1 MNNMFEFKYNEI
13 HQYIK
18 NDEFN
23 NAFDEAVVVL
33 QMFTDKYNN
42 LDYDMNDFRSD
53 CKYTFTIIQKVFEM
67 DGDVLT
73 DMYYD
78 IEHEKN
84 KEVKY
89 LMIQEKNEYLV
100 FINAL
105 KYIVDNIDDIDIN
118 SCNLHEQCSII
129 INYMNEKKKSSQEV
143 INSLNELEDSLKKVK
158 SVLQTLNNSTQ
169 K

>member
-105 KYIVDNIDDIDIN
+105 KYIVA
-118 SCNLHEQCSII
+118 SRA
-129 INYMNEKKKSSQEV
+129 EKSGF
-143 INSLNELEDSLKKVK
+143 
-158 SVLQTLNNSTQ
+158 
-169 K
+169 